1 MFPAVR
7 QKKSHDARVQYIRAR
22 SAIVFVML
30 VFFLLSSFAM
40 TVLVSYPTPF
50 HWIFFHIDIL
60 FYPEAP
66 KYAAF
71 GIAFLSICRKSALI
85 IVKARQ

>member
-1 MFPAVR
+1 M
-7 QKKSHDARVQYIRAR
+7 SLDARVQYIRAR
-22 SAIVFVML
+22 SAVVFVML
-30 VFFLLSSFAM
+30 VFFFLSSSAM

-50 HWIFFHIDIL
+50 DWILNHIVII

-66 KYAAF
+66 KYAAL
-71 GIAFLSICRKSALI
+71 GMAFLSICRKSALI

>member
-7 QKKSHDARVQYIRAR
+7 QKMSHDARVQYIRAR

-30 VFFLLSSFAM
+30 VFFLLSSSAM
-40 TVLVSYPTPF
+40 TVIVSYPTPF
-50 HWIFFHIDIL
+50 YWILYHIDIV

-66 KYAAF
+66 KYAAL
-71 GIAFLSICRKSALI
+71 GMAFLSICRKSALI
-85 IVKARQ
+85 IVEARQ